1 MCSFLNIRNSRP
13 EVSSKKG
20 TLKTK
25 VLPNSLKNIRN
36 TAFNLTKFKA
46 KDQQF
51 Y

>member
-1 MCSFLNIRNSRP
+1 MCSFLNIRNNRP

-36 TAFNLTKFKA
+36 TVFNLTKFKA